1 MAKKT
6 TIYLSDP
13 LLSAVGP
20 YGDDGPSLSGR
31 LATIGERYLEIVKRA
46 RPEFSKAEWCVILDA
61 NNGTF
66 EGLGTAQLGPMMW
79 ANVADSVEDGI
90 GPKWGLTD
98 EHVLDLAKR
107 MRELPHAAQVSIV
120 EAVEQFWRVPDLP
133 TDEAMRQVGIAP
145 VVPADTAGQ
154 GKR

>member
-13 LLSAVGP
+13 LLQAVGP
-20 YGDDGPSLSGR
+20 YGEDGPSLSGR
-31 LATIGERYLEIVKRA
+31 LATIGERYLEILKRA
-46 RPEFSKAEWCVILDA
+46 RPELTKAEWCVILDA

-79 ANVADSVEDGI
+79 ANVADSIEDGI

-98 EHVLDLAKR
+98 EQVADLARR
-107 MRELPHAAQVSIV
+107 MQAMPHAAQVSIV
-120 EAVEQFWRVPDLP
+120 EAAEQFWLIPDMS
-133 TDEAMRQVGIAP
+133 TDEAMRQVGITP
-145 VVPADTAGQ
+145 S
-154 GKR
+154 GKPL